1 MSRIL
6 WADDEITLL
15 KPHILYLE
23 KRGYSIDTA
32 TNGFD
37 AVRMISESDYDLV
50 ILDEMMVG
58 IDGLET
64 LRRIKSKDLSIK
76 AVMVTKSEEEGIFL
90 EAVGNMIDDYLTKP
104 VTPLQLYLTIR
115 KNLDKENILNENISK
130 SYIKNYRSITSMLE
144 RDLSYEDWI
153 SISEMMTVSSVRLD
167 GINDQSLS
175 LTFDDLRSSANIVFG
190 NYIQKIYPE
199 WVTEKTER
207 PILSVDIVK
216 KFLIPSIGT
225 EKQALVIID
234 CMPAD
239 QMSVV
244 EDVLRNSFSVHK
256 DHYFS
261 ILPTLTQFA
270 RNSIFSG
277 MFPSETEMFF
287 PQVYSEGADDEK
299 SVNRHEKELLERQL
313 EREGVELEGALKYF
327 KVHQSEELARIESD
341 ANSLKDT
348 SLVVFVVNMVD
359 FLLHNRQKDGIV
371 NEMLQNESSYRS
383 TIKSWFENSSLLRIL
398 NKLGEMDFKIVL
410 TTDHGAKQVRK
421 FTKITGD
428 GALSGGLRMKY
439 GKNIKVSNKKQTIFW
454 QKPSDYK
461 MPSIFNGMNIV
472 LSKED
477 HCFVFEKGL
486 NDFYK
491 QIKNTFQHGGV
502 SMEEI
507 ILPVLTLKTKK

>member
-6 WADDEITLL
+6 WVDDEISLL

-37 AVRMISESDYDLV
+37 AVRMVFEKDYDLV

-64 LRRIKSKDLSIK
+64 LRRIKTRDLSIK

-104 VTPLQLYLTIR
+104 VTPLQLYLTVR
-115 KNLDKENILNENISK
+115 KNLEKENILNESISK
-130 SYIKNYRSITSMLE
+130 GYIKNYRVVNSMLE
-144 RDLSYEDWI
+144 KDLCFEDWI
-153 SISEMMTVSSVRLD
+153 SISNMMTVSSVSLD
-167 GINDQSLS
+167 GINDPSLS
-175 LTFDDLRSSANIVFG
+175 STFEDLKSSVNTVFG
-190 NYIQKIYPE
+190 NYIQKTYPE
-199 WVTEKTER
+199 WISGSVPR
-207 PILSVDIVK
+207 PVMSVDIVK
-216 KFLIPSIGT
+216 RFLIPSAGS
-225 EKQALVIID
+225 EKQVFIVID
-234 CMPAD
+234 CMSAD

-244 EDVLRNSFSVHK
+244 EDVLRSSFSVLK

-277 MFPSETEMFF
+277 MFPSETEVMH
-287 PQVYSEGADDEK
+287 PEVYAESPDDEK
-299 SVNRHEKELLERQL
+299 SVNRHEKKLLETQL
-313 EREGVELEGALKYF
+313 KREGIEHGGALKYF
-327 KVHQSEELARIESD
+327 KVHQSEELTRIESD
-341 ANSLKDT
+341 INNLKDS
-348 SLVVFVVNMVD
+348 SLVVLVVNMVD
-359 FLLHNRQKDGIV
+359 FLLHNKQKDGLV
-371 NEMLQNESSYRS
+371 NEMLQSESSYRS
-383 TIKSWFENSSLLRIL
+383 TIKSWFENSSLLRIIKL
-398 NKLGEMDFKIVL
+398 LGELGFKIIL
-410 TTDHGAKQVRK
+410 TTDHGAKLVKK
-421 FTKITGD
+421 FTKVSGD
-428 GALSGGLRMKY
+428 GPLSSGLRMKY

-461 MPSIFNGMNIV
+461 MPSFFDGMNIV
-472 LSKED
+472 ISKED

-502 SMEEI
+502 SIEEM